1 METDEVIAKL
11 KEARRLVHEVHRVIA
26 VLQIES
32 ILRHADEN
40 LHWAL
45 WNLGELEELRPEL
58 EK

>member
-1 METDEVIAKL
+1 METDAMIAKL
-11 KEARRLVHEVHRVIA
+11 KEARRLVHEVHAGAAIP
-26 VLQIES
+26 QIES